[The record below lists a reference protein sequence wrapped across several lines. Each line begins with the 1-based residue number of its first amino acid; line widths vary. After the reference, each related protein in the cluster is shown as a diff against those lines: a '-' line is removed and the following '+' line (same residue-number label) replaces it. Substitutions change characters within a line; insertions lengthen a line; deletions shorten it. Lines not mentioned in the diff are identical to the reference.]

1 MYHPLIFRA
10 FIDQGNLYSMGWGAD
25 GQLGLGP
32 ESSSDR
38 AVPTLIERL
47 SWKGRGKELG
57 HIKEISSSTD
67 FTLALLE
74 NHQLWIWGNAEYGQC
89 MVNKKIDRV
98 RNHTFHTTKRPSHE
112 RNWIS
117 DTYADVQ
124 LI

>member
-1 MYHPLIFRA
+1 
-10 FIDQGNLYSMGWGAD
+10 MGWGAD

-47 SWKGRGKELG
+47 SWKGRGKDLG
-57 HIKEISSSTD
+57 HVKEISSSTD

-98 RNHTFHTTKRPSHE
+98 RNHTFHTTERPSHE

-124 LI
+124 LL